1 MLRDRG
7 GDPAGR
13 MAREL
18 LGNEDAMRQVLRR
31 CSPEA
36 VALFARTGAGPR
48 ALAAEEELFPD
59 TALQRPW

>member
-1 MLRDRG
+1 
-7 GDPAGR
+7 

-59 TALQRPW
+59 TAWQRSW